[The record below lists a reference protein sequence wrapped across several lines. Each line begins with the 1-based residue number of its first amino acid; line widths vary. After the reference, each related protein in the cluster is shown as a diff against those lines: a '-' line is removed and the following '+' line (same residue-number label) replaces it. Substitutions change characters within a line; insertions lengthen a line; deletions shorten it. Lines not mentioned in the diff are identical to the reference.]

1 MLRASAKKI
10 TKPSMTVSV
19 ESITPEQAQ
28 AILSKN
34 TNNRRMSVPTVE
46 YYKRQIK
53 NKQWQMNG
61 ETIKIA
67 VDGTLL
73 DGQHRLTAISQSEI
87 PVECLVVRGLDKE
100 TISTIDTG
108 KVRTPGDHLRV
119 QGYASDSSI
128 LAAASKVAMAFQKDG
143 KYSFKHDKLSPTE
156 IIDWV
161 EGHKYIEFSLLRV
174 PQSIGAIIPRS
185 VAVGLHYI
193 FSMIDSAKAELFFDY
208 VSKGTNLTEGHPVLA
223 LRQRLIATS
232 QKGRGNASRRQ
243 VVSYCVQAFK
253 SFLEGKKLSHVTYNP
268 EFDIVL
274 EGLPANL
281 GKRFWTGK

>member
-1 MLRASAKKI
+1 MSKTATAKNTI
-10 TKPSMTVSV
+10 PSMTVGI
-19 ESITPEQAQ
+19 EIITPEQAQ
-28 AILSKN
+28 DILSKN

-46 YYKRQIK
+46 YYRRQIS
-53 NKQWQMNG
+53 NKQWPSNG

-73 DGQHRLTAISQSEI
+73 DGQHRLTAVSQSGT
-87 PVECLVVRGLDKE
+87 PVEMLVVRGLPKE
-100 TISTIDTG
+100 AIPTIDTG
-108 KVRTPGDHLRV
+108 KVRSPGDHLRV
-119 QGYASDSSI
+119 QGYSTDSNT

-161 EGHKYIEFSLLRV
+161 EGHKDIEFSLQRV
-174 PQSIGAIIPRS
+174 PQSIGAILPRS

-193 FSMIDSAKAELFFDY
+193 FSMLDQAKAELFFDY
-208 VSKGTNLTEGHPVLA
+208 VNKGTNLTEGHPVLA
-223 LRQRLIATS
+223 LRQRLIATA

-253 SFLEGKKLSHVTYNP
+253 SFLENKKISHVTYNP
-268 EFDIVL
+268 EFDIIL
-274 EGLPANL
+274 EGLPANM
-281 GKRFWTGK
+281 GKRFWNGK